1 MTEDDHLPKHINDLW
16 EDMDRLNALYEE
28 LMWEHDLELEF
39 KADYKNNCIII
50 TPYGTA
56 EDTVRA

>member
-50 TPYGTA
+50 KPYGTV
-56 EDTVRA
+56 EE

>member
-50 TPYGTA
+50 KPYGTDN
-56 EDTVRA
+56 E

>member
-39 KADYKNNCIII
+39 KEDYKNNCIII
-50 TPYGTA
+50 KPYGTG
-56 EDTVRA
+56 EE